1 MTPWPDLSTMLTVSS
16 PPLAPQTIDAV
27 ASIAP
32 RARPSLEASPVPRR
46 RALPQS
52 GAPRARF
59 LPALLALQLAA
70 VAAALIARAEV
81 VRAMPEAAS
90 LFRLIG
96 LSVNLRGLV
105 FTGLATRIER
115 QGGVAVLIVEGNIA
129 SRSDSTVAVP
139 PLRFALRNVAGAELY
154 AWTVLPEA
162 AMLGPGESLPFRA
175 KMASPPPG
183 ANDLQVRFA
192 LPSDG

>member
-1 MTPWPDLSTMLTVSS
+1 MVSS
-16 PPLAPQTIDAV
+16 PPLAPQAIDVV
-27 ASIAP
+27 ASVVP
-32 RARPSLEASPVPRR
+32 RASANITPVRR
-46 RALPQS
+46 YRARLR
-52 GAPRARF
+52 GGDRRGRF
-59 LPALLALQLAA
+59 LPAIVALQLAA
-70 VAAALIARAEV
+70 VAAILLGRAEV